1 MGSVR
6 ENISRRVF
14 EEMQNRS
21 DLRLY
26 EKITSRINSQ
36 PEERGIDFVYKNNST
51 ARMLKNLKQVARRNI
66 DKIVCID
73 GDVRE
78 IERT

>member
-1 MGSVR
+1 MGLVR

-26 EKITSRINSQ
+26 EKISRQTDSQ
-36 PEERGIDFVYKNNST
+36 PEERGIDFVYKNNSA
-51 ARMLKNLKQVARRNI
+51 ARMLKNLKHFAPRNI

-73 GDVRE
+73 CDVRE